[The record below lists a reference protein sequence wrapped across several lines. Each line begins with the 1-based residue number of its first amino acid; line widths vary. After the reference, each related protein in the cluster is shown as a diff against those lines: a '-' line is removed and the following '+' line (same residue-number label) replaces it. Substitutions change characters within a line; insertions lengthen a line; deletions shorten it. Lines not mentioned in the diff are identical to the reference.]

1 MPTSQRF
8 ESGILRGDIR
18 AEILSFDEVSI
29 SYGAETILER
39 LSFNVRRGEVAGLV
53 ALDGRGKSTLVRC
66 AAGLL
71 PPIQGTVRFETRDV
85 YGMTFAEDQR
95 YRSRSAAVFEGGALF
110 QNRTVLQNVSLPL
123 RYHAGGT
130 EEEAEKH
137 ARRLLE
143 RTGYTESFTA
153 FPFQVSARGRH
164 LAAIARALVRDPEL
178 VVIDRFYESLEAQD
192 MKRLM
197 ELVLELNVNKGTSFL
212 LVGELQPAIFQVA
225 ERVVVL
231 EAGRIVAHD
240 FKRGLYKNPR
250 IKNAF
255 ETGEGEPPTRRPWDT
270 DGPKPRP
277 AKATKASKPAV
288 PPAPAPA
295 TPAPASPSLSD
306 SDVGEEKT
314 FTMSPDAAQAVIAE
328 ARRRADDRIE
338 AEARKLEQEARPPAE
353 PEKKKKKEEEK

>member
-1 MPTSQRF
+1 MPTSQRYD
-8 ESGILRGDIR
+8 SGILRGDIR
-18 AEILSFDEVSI
+18 AEILSFDEVSVG
-29 SYGAETILER
+29 YGADVVLER
-39 LSFNVRRGEVAGLV
+39 ISFNVRRGEVAGLV

-71 PPIQGTVRFETRDV
+71 APLWGTVRFETRDI
-85 YGMTFAEDQR
+85 YGMSFAEDQR

-110 QNRTVLQNVSLPL
+110 QNRSVIQNVAFPL
-123 RYHAGGT
+123 RYHAGGG

-178 VVIDRFYESLEAQD
+178 VIIDRFYESLEAQD

-225 ERVVVL
+225 ERVLVL
-231 EAGRIVAHD
+231 EGGRVVAHD
-240 FKRGLYKNPR
+240 FKRGLYKNAR

-255 ETGEGEPPTRRPWDT
+255 ETGEAEPPTRRPWDT
-270 DGPKPRP
+270 ERKPKS
-277 AKATKASKPAV
+277 AKLAA
-288 PPAPAPA
+288 PPST
-295 TPAPASPSLSD
+295 TPVPASPSPTDAD

-314 FTMSPDAAQAVIAE
+314 FTLSPDAAQAMIAE
-328 ARRRADDRIE
+328 ARRRADERIE
-338 AEARKLEQEARPPAE
+338 AEARELEQQARPPVE
-353 PEKKKKKEEEK
+353 PRKKPEED